1 MLYDLAMLH
10 VLVLRTNYD
19 YLFSTLKREA
29 WLNVLVLK
37 TNYDY
42 FRQSCY
48 PGQLIHFPL
57 CDFPFGFPSYSH
69 CHRIFLFMSI
79 TFIVVLGHIDP
90 GCKHLY

>member
-42 FRQSCY
+42 FISGRVVT
-48 PGQLIHFPL
+48 PGNSFM
-57 CDFPFGFPSYSH
+57 FPFETSPLGSLVTH
-69 CHRIFLFMSI
+69 
-79 TFIVVLGHIDP
+79 IVSDNASN
-90 GCKHLY
+90 